1 MTSTRSRTSMP
12 PHLFLGCAHRFDTR
26 DGGRQ
31 TRCRNEAIAPM
42 LEPRSSAC
50 RARQPGMAAM
60 VLIGLF
66 LVCFI
71 GLAASTVT
79 LLLLGSRL
87 RFSFRPIGLLAG
99 AGLSLLSGAIAGTLW
114 RLPSGSV
121 RAGEI
126 VLFVPI
132 GIVTLLRRRWNP
144 IGQAFY
150 GSLMA
155 ASLVYLAFAAQITFA
170 GGLSAVA
177 TA

>member
-1 MTSTRSRTSMP
+1 DVTDHAGSRSRRAADRSHARRRRPCP
-12 PHLFLGCAHRFDTR
+12 PRASCGGHPAWSRHDPGRPCRLTPSSVALTASIPGTEAAKRGAETR
-26 DGGRQ
+26 PS
-31 TRCRNEAIAPM
+31 PM

-114 RLPSGSV
+114 RLPSG
-121 RAGEI
+121 
-126 VLFVPI
+126 
-132 GIVTLLRRRWNP
+132 
-144 IGQAFY
+144 
-150 GSLMA
+150 
-155 ASLVYLAFAAQITFA
+155 
-170 GGLSAVA
+170 
-177 TA
+177 